1 MVHVQTFLTDTG
13 KYYWFESSGNF
24 SVQDGIPPD
33 ADIHGP
39 FDSETEATADSE
51 QVLLGGIE
59 VIDGGDWDPA
69 RLKPH

>member
-1 MVHVQTFLTDTG
+1 MIFG
-13 KYYWFESSGNF
+13 KDNTQDCIISTSGYDF
-24 SVQDGIPPD
+24 RKGQ
-33 ADIHGP
+33 P